1 MIIAKAKLWLAIL
14 LLLFVCIA
22 IRFAP
27 PVDIHIQYAASSA
40 AWSGDLT
47 KLRLLRL
54 LGADIHN
61 PVPGRGPLIVSAAW
75 TGQREII
82 EYLLAA
88 GVDIDSKDKFEG
100 TALTRA
106 AQNGKTDV
114 VRILLS
120 AGADPNVQ
128 DLEGGNTPIDAC
140 RLNAVRLGFNPEP
153 IVELI
158 ASMGGKSNT
167 TKEGEQ
173 GGPGY
178 PPQGVGSPD
187 P

>member
-1 MIIAKAKLWLAIL
+1 MNIAKSKQWVSIL
-14 LLLFVCIA
+14 FLLFVCIA
-22 IRFAP
+22 IRFTP
-27 PVDIHIQYAASSA
+27 PVDIRIQYAASST

-47 KLRLLRL
+47 ILRLLRI
-54 LGADIHN
+54 LGADIHK

-75 TGQREII
+75 TGQREVI

-88 GVDIDSKDKFEG
+88 GVDIDSKDKFDG

-106 AQNGKTDV
+106 SQNGHLEV
-114 VRILLS
+114 VRMLLA

-140 RLNAVRLGFNPEP
+140 RLNATLKGFNPSP

-158 ASMGGKSNT
+158 ASAGGKPNT

-173 GGPGY
+173 GGPECLLRGK
-178 PPQGVGSPD
+178 
-187 P
+187 